1 MAFIAYVSDVA
12 HVPRVELSKNEVNNS
27 YYVADYNWSDAF
39 YIIDRPHSRL

>member
-27 YYVADYNWSDAF
+27 Y
-39 YIIDRPHSRL
+39 IM